1 MSHYHSPRGTTR
13 FCDTFLNVSFIQTFD
28 SRRFLA
34 NNPFIVRI
42 EEYLEM
48 DDGDGDHDKDIND
61 YGSDDNHAAG
71 DGDGGVGI

>member
-48 DDGDGDHDKDIND
+48 DDGDGD
-61 YGSDDNHAAG
+61 DDN
-71 DGDGGVGI
+71 DGDEDDGDEDDGGGGVGI